1 MTQESECTMPYQ
13 FKRILIYSMQA
24 KSRPVVSRVID
35 WLRARSLDVFIY
47 NETATLMGIHDV
59 VQLTKED
66 MSAVDLMMV
75 IGGDGSILS
84 AANKA
89 VHVDVPILGINTGK
103 LGFLVDHH
111 PEDFDEIDSALKGDF
126 LEEKRTLLS
135 VKNDNIHA
143 LAMNEVVIS
152 RQEVGKIM
160 SLTLS
165 INGASICQYLADGLI
180 IATPTG
186 STAHAMSAGGAIIH
200 PEAKSFLIIP
210 VCPHKLNS
218 RPIVVPEKEKITV
231 QTEANARVTPYIS
244 CDGRPAEKIGTP
256 YSIQIEAYAKQVSL
270 IHQTKYSFYETLKQK
285 LHWEKTLDA

>member
-1 MTQESECTMPYQ
+1 MPYQ

-24 KSRPVVSRVID
+24 KSEPVVRSIIH
-35 WLRARSLDVFIY
+35 WLYARSLDTFIY
-47 NETATLMGIHDV
+47 NETAKLMGIDDV
-59 VQLTKED
+59 AQLTEAD
-66 MSAVDLMMV
+66 MSQVDLMIV

-89 VHVDVPILGINTGK
+89 VHVDLPILGINTGK

-111 PEDFDEIDSALKGDF
+111 PEDFDEIDNVLKGDF

-135 VKNDNIHA
+135 VKHGNLQA
-143 LAMNEVVIS
+143 LAMNEVIIS

-165 INGASICQYLADGLI
+165 INDESICQYLADGLI

-231 QTEANARVTPYIS
+231 QTEENERITPYIS
-244 CDGRPAEKIGTP
+244 CDGRSAEKMGGS
-256 YSIQIEAYAKQVSL
+256 YSIQIQAYEKQVRL
-270 IHQTKYSFYETLKQK
+270 IHQKKYSFYETLKQK